1 MSTGGSS
8 KMKEFVGMYPAMIT
22 PFTKADTLD
31 EAGLRANI
39 DWYIDEGS
47 HGVSCLGS
55 IGEYVALTD
64 DERKR
69 VIDITVE
76 QVNGRVPVIAG
87 NGGKTTKDTIR
98 WTQYV
103 KDAGADGVLMP
114 NPYYHLPDDEE
125 LYEHIKSV
133 ALAVDIPIM
142 LYNNVRASGADATT
156 DMVLKLARECDTF
169 TYFKASSG
177 EIQRVSTLIREGGD
191 DVTVFSGDDALA
203 LVIFMLGGR
212 GAIDGMAALL
222 PKKRARLFDLV
233 EQGNLPEAR
242 ELWYRMVPL
251 ATVLEYKWHKFIQ
264 TLKKGLDLVGRCG
277 GPSLRGPKH
286 ELSPQQEA
294 QLKQMVVDLG
304 DI

>member
-1 MSTGGSS
+1 
-8 KMKEFVGMYPAMIT
+8 MKKFKGMYPAMVT
-22 PFTKADTLD
+22 PFTKDDRLD
-31 EAGLRANI
+31 EAGFKANI
-39 DWYIDEGS
+39 DWYIEEGS
-47 HGVSCLGS
+47 HGISCLGS

-69 VIDITVE
+69 VIDLTVE

-87 NGGKTTKDTIR
+87 NGGRTTKDTIR

-103 KDAGADGVLMP
+103 KDAGADAVLMP

-125 LYEHIKSV
+125 LFEHIKSV

-142 LYNNVRASGADATT
+142 LYNNMRASGSDASA
-156 DMVLKLARECDTF
+156 DMVLRLARELDNF

-177 EIQRVSTLIREGGD
+177 EIQRVSKVIREGAD
-191 DVTVFSGDDALA
+191 NVTVFSGDDALA
-203 LVIFMLGGR
+203 LVIFMLGGQ

-222 PKKRARLFDLV
+222 PRKRAQLFELV
-233 EQGNLPEAR
+233 ERGDLPKAR
-242 ELWYRMVPL
+242 ELWYKMVPL

-286 ELSPQQEA
+286 ELSPEQEA
-294 QLKQMVVDLG
+294 QLKAMLADLG
-304 DI
+304 EI